1 MRDMEVAV
9 FGSFR
14 WAARGLAVLTSFF
27 AADACRA
34 QYPVPYY
41 PMPPMAYAPGYYQP
55 VMYVPAGSMARPMPM
70 TQPMYPGL
78 PNNPGPCTVSPP
90 MPTYSAPP
98 EISDFTRNA
107 ARSLQATP
115 SGIVVETSA
124 PPTTLPDCDGGI
136 CGSKARSSG
145 RGPWSIQ
152 TMVGSQ
158 FHVGADDYQYG
169 NVNVRFGYLTD
180 YVCFENSMLRG
191 QIEPL
196 LDVVGG
202 LTYASDFGTWLA
214 GPSLLMRYN
223 FTKADKIQPYVQAGF
238 GGVYNDAYRDNQNHL
253 GQPVVLLG
261 QAGVGTRYFI
271 SSNCSFDLEGQY
283 NHMSNFSGGSVRNLG
298 IDAFGA
304 SGGFTYYFGSRQ

>member
-1 MRDMEVAV
+1 M
-9 FGSFR
+9 FGSLR
-14 WAARGLAVLTSFF
+14 WAARGLAVLTAFF

-34 QYPVPYY
+34 QYPAPYY
-41 PMPPMAYAPGYYQP
+41 PMPPMGYHPGYYQP
-55 VMYVPAGSMARPMPM
+55 VMYVPAGSMLRPAPM
-70 TQPMYPGL
+70 ATPYYPGL
-78 PNNPGPCTVSPP
+78 PTHPAPYVAAPPSSP
-90 MPTYSAPP
+90 MPSPSIEP
-98 EISDFTRNA
+98 EISDLTRNA

-115 SGIVVETSA
+115 SGIPIVTCD
-124 PPTTLPDCDGGI
+124 PPTVLPDCEGGR
-136 CGSKARSSG
+136 CGSKAKSCG

-152 TMVGSQ
+152 TLVGSQ
-158 FHVGADDYQYG
+158 FHVGPDDYQYG

-180 YVCFENSMLRG
+180 RVWLENTVLRG

-223 FTKADKIQPYVQAGF
+223 FTKADKLQPYVQAGF

-261 QAGVGTRYFI
+261 QAGVGTRYFLT
-271 SSNCSFDLEGQY
+271 SNCSFDLEGQY
-283 NHMSNFSGGSVRNLG
+283 NHMSNFNGGTVRNLG

-304 SGGFTYYFGSRQ
+304 SGGFTYYFGTRQ